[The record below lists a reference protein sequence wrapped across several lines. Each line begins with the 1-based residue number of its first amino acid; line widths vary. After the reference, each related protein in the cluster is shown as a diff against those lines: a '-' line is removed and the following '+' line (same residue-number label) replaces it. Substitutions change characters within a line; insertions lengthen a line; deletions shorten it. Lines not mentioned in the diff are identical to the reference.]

1 MKRYVKSSSSSTVNN
16 LLFRVEGV
24 VEDLFEDEDIDKDT
38 HNYEVVAFM
47 NEKSTGEWDGT
58 WTVEVYTF
66 LQPKQ
71 SSLLLYRLNDLIN
84 QYDSTAKFRK
94 IDNSVY
100 QAVVTL

>member
-1 MKRYVKSSSSSTVNN
+1 MKRFVKSSSSSTVNN
-16 LLFRVEGV
+16 LLFRVEGI

-38 HNYEVVAFM
+38 HNYDVTAFM

-66 LQPKQ
+66 LSPKQ
-71 SSLLLYRLNDLIN
+71 SLILLHKLNSLID

-100 QAVVTL
+100 QAVVKL